1 MLDVATAVGEAEDVL
16 NEPGVIST
24 MDPSA
29 IAASSYRVCPW
40 KSNCCL
46 SGGMP
51 VLSHT
56 FSLTYSMVSAG
67 PISMTTLS
75 SVEVTTVICLS
86 LRIVVVACSIALVE
100 LVGLVVFL
108 KDVDGA
114 AAMEVDGTAAMEV
127 DGKVAMLVDA
137 TSVVLIVDIGMR
149 DVVSIGTAFGVVAV
163 DGAIVVV
170 VIVLVVVVVVIG
182 WW

>member
-1 MLDVATAVGEAEDVL
+1 
-16 NEPGVIST
+16 
-24 MDPSA
+24 
-29 IAASSYRVCPW
+29 
-40 KSNCCL
+40 
-46 SGGMP
+46 MP
-51 VLSHT
+51 VFSHT

-86 LRIVVVACSIALVE
+86 LRFVVVACSIALVE
-100 LVGLVVFL
+100 LVGLVVFR

-127 DGKVAMLVDA
+127 DSGAAMLVDA
-137 TSVVLIVDIGMR
+137 TSVVVIVDIGMR
-149 DVVSIGTAFGVVAV
+149 NVVWIGMAFGVAV
-163 DGAIVVV
+163 VVGAIVVV
-170 VIVLVVVVVVIG
+170 VIVLVVVAEVVG